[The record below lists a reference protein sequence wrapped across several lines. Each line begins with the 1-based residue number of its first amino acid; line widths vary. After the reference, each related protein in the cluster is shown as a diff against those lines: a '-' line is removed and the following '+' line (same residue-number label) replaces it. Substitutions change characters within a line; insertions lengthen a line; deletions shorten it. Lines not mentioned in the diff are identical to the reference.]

1 MSIQVCTV
9 HILTFT
15 LQCSLTQNA
24 TPLIYYYVLGLHSLS
39 ELDSELELTLK
50 VIVLR
55 LVCSLN

>member
-1 MSIQVCTV
+1 V